1 MRLSFYGKQIYKIA
15 WYGQKSGSKVAHM
28 QKKFFFLLKY
38 KTDVGTTHC
47 SKVLVNASLN

>member
-15 WYGQKSGSKVAHM
+15 WYGQKSDSKEAHK
-28 QKKFFFLLKY
+28 QNIFLLKY
-38 KTDVGTTHC
+38 KTNVGTTHY